1 MYFSFCFKNFL
12 SCSFI
17 ARAFTSKTAS
27 LLLALLTSHL
37 LQNWEQQRAGIR
49 AAAGGFGT
57 ARAAPPTPPSDFMN
71 YTSSSSCA
79 PQPGTSRENFYA
91 PNPLNSPMSCPTA
104 PHACGFTG
112 PLSSLASPGGT
123 GTGGAAASTPVLRSH
138 IFLPLSPFFSAHTAH
153 SCPPHTIAQSSR
165 PTGRAVNHSKLG
177 AHFAASRCRP
187 LRTAG
192 GRGGDR
198 YEVRWGCRTQGT
210 RLLLHAAQFA
220 FTHIA

>member
-27 LLLALLTSHL
+27 LLNALLTSHL

-123 GTGGAAASTPVLRSH
+123 GTGGAAASTPVLRFH
-138 IFLPLSPFFSAHTAH
+138 IFLPPRLSSQLTPLTLAPPPHDCAVLSPDGSRRQPQQTWRTLR
-153 SCPPHTIAQSSR
+153 CLKEPTTPHCRR
-165 PTGRAVNHSKLG
+165 PR
-177 AHFAASRCRP
+177 RR
-187 LRTAG
+187 
-192 GRGGDR
+192 
-198 YEVRWGCRTQGT
+198 
-210 RLLLHAAQFA
+210 
-220 FTHIA
+220 